1 MSNGAWEGVLGKIVK
16 NGKNDGGCHEEWQ
29 GCWEFT
35 LCTFALEEDKF
46 ELLPKQKDKY

>member
-1 MSNGAWEGVLGKIVK
+1 MTRLLGV
-16 NGKNDGGCHEEWQ
+16 
-29 GCWEFT
+29 T